1 MKVFYD
7 STDDNQVKA
16 VYTSNTTSTA
26 WDSFSS
32 IDVTDPARIAE
43 LEDYG
48 LNSRLTIVSGEVT
61 AVTENHTEST
71 LRAELRLRVAS
82 EYDQW
87 VEAGIAVSGL
97 SWSPEP
103 LVVLPRD
110 VELLAGVL
118 SISVSK
124 LARGLITDTAAV
136 LNLYKFGDG
145 VIKTDIIEKDLEEL
159 SETYQSIRSTRYIA
173 HMNVKGSIDAGV
185 MPTQA
190 DYEECGLVL
199 SDFDGLNLT

>member
-7 STDDNQVKA
+7 STDNNQVKA

-48 LNSRLTIVSGEVT
+48 SNSRLTIVSGEVT
-61 AVTENHTEST
+61 AVTEYHPQDA
-71 LRAELRLRVAS
+71 LRSELRFRVS
-82 EYDQW
+82 TEYDHW
-87 VEAGIAVSGL
+87 VEEGIPIDVT
-97 SWSPEP
+97 WSVED
-103 LVVLPRD
+103 LVVMPRD
-110 VELLAGVL
+110 VTLLSGVL
-118 SISVSK
+118 AIAASK
-124 LARGLITDTAAV
+124 LARDVIVGTTVILGT
-136 LNLYKFGDG
+136 YKFGDG
-145 VIKTDIIEKDLEEL
+145 VIKTGITAVDLEEL
-159 SETYQSIRSTRYIA
+159 NANYLTVRETRYVA
-173 HMNVKGSIDAGV
+173 HMNVKANIDAGT

>member
-32 IDVTDPARIAE
+32 IDVTDPE

-87 VEAGIAVSGL
+87 VETGIAVSGL